1 MSDRCDGIPQCL
13 DKSDENDCN
22 LITIDKHVYNK
33 KYPPRDYKELD
44 VNVQVTIG
52 SIYQL
57 NEMDMTFSSKISL
70 SLEWYD
76 ERVTFFNLKPTDFTN
91 LVEHEKASDI
101 WIPPLIFN
109 NTKEN
114 VKVVLDQT
122 AELFVNRRG
131 APTMVVPSLI
141 NEDYQYKGADN
152 IFVYRMNYD
161 LTYNCVYLLKAYPFD
176 TQKCQ
181 IEVYEFSRSK
191 YS

>member
-1 MSDRCDGIPQCL
+1 MSYRCDGIPQCL
-13 DKSDENDCN
+13 DKSDENDCH
-22 LITIDKHVYNK
+22 LIAIDKSVYNK

-76 ERVTFFNLKPTDFTN
+76 ERVTFFNLKPADFSN
-91 LVEHEKASDI
+91 LVEYEKASDL

-114 VKVVLDQT
+114 VKVVGHIRPD
-122 AELFVNRRG
+122 
-131 APTMVVPSLI
+131 
-141 NEDYQYKGADN
+141 K
-152 IFVYRMNYD
+152 
-161 LTYNCVYLLKAYPFD
+161 
-176 TQKCQ
+176 
-181 IEVYEFSRSK
+181 
-191 YS
+191 

>member
-1 MSDRCDGIPQCL
+1 MSYRCDGIPQCL
-13 DKSDENDCN
+13 DKSDENDCH
-22 LITIDKHVYNK
+22 LIAIDKSVYNK

-76 ERVTFFNLKPTDFTN
+76 ERVTFFNLKPADFSN
-91 LVEHEKASDI
+91 LVEYEKASDL

-114 VKVVLDQT
+114 VKVVLDQA
-122 AELFVNRRG
+122 AELFVNKRG
-131 APTMVVPSLI
+131 VPMMVAPSLI

-152 IFVYRMNYD
+152 VFVYRMNYD
-161 LTYNCVYLLKAYPFD
+161 MTYNCVYLLEAYPFD

-181 IEVYEFSRSK
+181 IEV
-191 YS
+191 